1 MDSFE
6 AHIGIKDRRSDT
18 NDVRRIT
25 LEAFG
30 ACTRTLLLVEAI
42 SCSVKHKSVIASK
55 MRK

>member
-30 ACTRTLLLVEAI
+30 ACTRALLLVEAI
-42 SCSVKHKSVIASK
+42 SCSVKHKSVIA
-55 MRK
+55 

>member
-6 AHIGIKDRRSDT
+6 AHIGIKDRRVDT

-25 LEAFG
+25 LETFG

-42 SCSVKHKSVIASK
+42 SCSVKHESVIA
-55 MRK
+55 